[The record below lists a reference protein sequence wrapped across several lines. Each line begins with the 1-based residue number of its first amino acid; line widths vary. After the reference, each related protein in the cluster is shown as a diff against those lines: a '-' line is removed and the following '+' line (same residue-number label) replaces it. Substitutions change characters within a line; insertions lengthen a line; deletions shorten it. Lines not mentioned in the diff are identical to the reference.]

1 MVSYEPRSTLAEL
14 PGLKAIFIQTLLL
27 MFLNKIRSGESGILT
42 YGITPPK
49 KSETNPERIA
59 EIANKTI
66 ARILPLDID
75 ALIVYDVQDES
86 ARTAVERPFPY
97 ITAWDPF
104 EFASG
109 YLQSLQ
115 IPKIIYRPA
124 GKFSQDEL
132 SAWVDDL
139 HHHQFYPVFVGI
151 PAPDFAVKTTLTEAY
166 KIWSKNS
173 SSSVVGAVTIPER
186 HAVLNDEDKRILDK
200 ASWGVSYFISQCV
213 FNIDYAKKMIED
225 LGVTCK
231 QQTTNVPTII
241 FTLTACGSQ
250 KTLEFMDWLGIHL
263 PDNMKEELKAAEN
276 MLEKSVGICLSIA
289 EELIAFC
296 TKHSIPFGFNIE
308 SVAIRKDEIEASIHM
323 VNRIGEML
331 EAQGI
336 RKRKTL
342 AATEI

>member
-1 MVSYEPRSTLAEL
+1 
-14 PGLKAIFIQTLLL
+14 

-59 EIANKTI
+59 EIAAKTI
-66 ARILPLDID
+66 ARIMPLDID

-86 ARTAVERPFPY
+86 ARTSVERPFPY

-109 YLQSLQ
+109 YLQALPL
-115 IPKIIYRPA
+115 PKIIYRPA
-124 GKFSQDEL
+124 GKFSPEEL

-139 HHHQFYPVFVGI
+139 HQHQFYPVFVGI

-186 HAVLNDEDKRILDK
+186 HAVLNDEDKRILEK

-213 FNIDYAKKMIED
+213 FNIDYARKMIDD
-225 LGVTCK
+225 LGCTCK
-231 QQTTNVPTII
+231 EQSTAIPTMI
-241 FTLTACGSQ
+241 FTLTACGSL
-250 KTLEFMDWLGIHL
+250 KTLEFMDWLGIHI
-263 PDNMKEELKAAEN
+263 PDEMKEELKAAEN
-276 MLEKSVGICLSIA
+276 MLDKSVGVCLDIA
-289 EELIAFC
+289 AEIITYC
-296 TKHSIPFGFNIE
+296 TERSIPFGFNIE

-331 EAQGI
+331 QEQGI
-336 RKRKTL
+336 RKKK
-342 AATEI
+342 AIPVTE